1 MLSGMIMLVLLVLIL
16 VLLIDALFPDAIE
29 ANKTRMEEVMKKVE
43 QVRGMTSGSSSSTS
57 GQTGIFIYEICHWID
72 LLKNAVESLP
82 ELMEQKK
89 ELEKHTTI
97 LKGKLI
103 KELHVL

>member
-57 GQTGIFIYEICHWID
+57 GQTGTFIH
-72 LLKNAVESLP
+72 
-82 ELMEQKK
+82 
-89 ELEKHTTI
+89 
-97 LKGKLI
+97 
-103 KELHVL
+103 

>member
-1 MLSGMIMLVLLVLIL
+1 MYSSIYILLLCV
-16 VLLIDALFPDAIE
+16 DTLFPDAIE
-29 ANKTRMEEVMKKVE
+29 ANKSRMEEVMKKVE
-43 QVRGMTSGSSSSTS
+43 QVRGMTSNTSSSTS
-57 GQTGIFIYEICHWID
+57 GQTGIFIYELFHWID

-97 LKGKLI
+97 LKGKSI
-103 KELHVL
+103 EEYTVL